1 MFFPFNVYP
10 FQCCPLSIS
19 QFLSLS
25 MSTPLSVLP
34 SQCPSLSI
42 SSLLKPQYSPS
53 QYNLLLMSFFLMSP
67 LLNLLIFSSLNVFPF
82 QFFPFQTSTS
92 LPLNIFLSKCLFL
105 SMSFPFIVFPSQCLF
120 LSIFSL
126 SMFSPLNIFSFKP
139 QFPKYLSLSIL
150 FSQYSP
156 FSILSPLDVLPSQCS
171 PFLMSSPLNVFFSK
185 YFFRLL

>member
-1 MFFPFNVYP
+1 MSSFFNVYP

-67 LLNLLIFSSLNVFPF
+67 LLNLLIFSSLNVFHF

-92 LPLNIFLSKCLFL
+92 LPLDIFLSKCLFL
-105 SMSFPFIVFPSQCLF
+105 SMSFPFIVFPSQYFPSRCFTLSISSPSNLNSLNISPSQLYF
-120 LSIFSL
+120 SIFSILNFVPSRRPPL
-126 SMFSPLNIFSFKP
+126 SMFSLLNV
-139 QFPKYLSLSIL
+139 LS
-150 FSQYSP
+150 
-156 FSILSPLDVLPSQCS
+156 SQC
-171 PFLMSSPLNVFFSK
+171 V
-185 YFFRLL
+185 LL